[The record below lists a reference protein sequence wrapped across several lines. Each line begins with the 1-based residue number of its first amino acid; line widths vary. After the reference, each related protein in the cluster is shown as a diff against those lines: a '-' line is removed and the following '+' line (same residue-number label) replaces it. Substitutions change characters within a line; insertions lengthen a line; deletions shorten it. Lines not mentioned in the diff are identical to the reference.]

1 MRQYWEVLGTNQ
13 GFNNSWC
20 FLTKLGSCYSSFPLL
35 LISFVSLWPQVPGG
49 GQQLEVGWSRRQT
62 TPAEL
67 ALLKS
72 DCWAKGDQVPAL
84 GGAWRESKVFSVV
97 KEESL
102 DSRTKKEDSPLEQ
115 IPLTQEASSN
125 PLQRPLPSLS
135 ISSVAGRY
143 IAPGWSLVSL
153 GGQARHG

>member
-1 MRQYWEVLGTNQ
+1 M
-13 GFNNSWC
+13 
-20 FLTKLGSCYSSFPLL
+20 
-35 LISFVSLWPQVPGG
+35 
-49 GQQLEVGWSRRQT
+49 
-62 TPAEL
+62 
-67 ALLKS
+67 
-72 DCWAKGDQVPAL
+72 
-84 GGAWRESKVFSVV
+84 FSVV